1 MNNRH
6 IIAII
11 AVLFFSG
18 CATYAGFNYDS
29 LFGDEVVREREV
41 PYQSPIAQHYINHV
55 KPVIDNRCVV
65 CHACYDAPCQYKMS
79 SPQGI
84 DRGGSKN
91 TVYQGTRLIASSPT
105 RLFEDAETTQEWRE
119 ADFHPVLNERSQYSQ
134 PNIEA
139 GLMAKMLMQK
149 ERYPQPEQKQLEDF
163 DFSIYREEQCPTVEE
178 HAQYESDYPTWG
190 MPFGMPNLATEDLNT
205 LIDWLSAGAKMAAH
219 KPMSVDE
226 QKQIAKWEV
235 FLNNNDIKSQ
245 LSARYIYEHVY
256 LFHLYFSELDG
267 EKRFFT
273 MVRSATPPG
282 KPIKRISTRRPYD
295 DPGVERVYYRL
306 IPELATIVDKTH
318 MPYALNEQRMTKWQ
332 QWFLQAD
339 YQVSQLP
346 SYSPQVAANPLTAFK
361 DIPVKTR
368 FSFLVDGAHNTI
380 MAFIKGPVCRGQ
392 LALNVINDRFW
403 VFFLNPEHMAN
414 EEINQFYIDQARN
427 LALPGE
433 KESNIEPV
441 INWINYSNQQTRY
454 LQAKSDFTNKW
465 FNQHQ
470 KLNTDVLWHG
480 DSLNDNAVLTVFR
493 HFDSASVVK
502 GLVGQKPKTA
512 WIIDYAMLERIHYL
526 LVAGFDVYG
535 NFGHQLVTR
544 MYMDFLRLEGESHFL
559 TLIPNEVRHKE
570 HSSWYQDQSASL
582 SQFFQRNIKPFSQ
595 PTAINYHSD
604 DPKSELFDM
613 LKEKYQS
620 VLSDRYQIV
629 DTGLTAEN
637 NKILSKIDHLIGFPS
652 ATIPQISMIMVT
664 SHKGEQQLFT
674 LLRNNAHKNISSL
687 FSEDANRLP
696 EKDSLTLV
704 RGVLG
709 SYPAAFFKL
718 HERDIGEFYTL
729 LSAIDSEEDY
739 IKLLDRFGIRRTS
752 PEFWQFS
759 DQLSAWYKQDQPI
772 EFGLLDY
779 NRFEN
784 R

>member
-1 MNNRH
+1 
-6 IIAII
+6 
-11 AVLFFSG
+11 
-18 CATYAGFNYDS
+18 
-29 LFGDEVVREREV
+29 
-41 PYQSPIAQHYINHV
+41 
-55 KPVIDNRCVV
+55 
-65 CHACYDAPCQYKMS
+65 
-79 SPQGI
+79 
-84 DRGGSKN
+84 
-91 TVYQGTRLIASSPT
+91 
-105 RLFEDAETTQEWRE
+105 
-119 ADFHPVLNERSQYSQ
+119 
-134 PNIEA
+134 
-139 GLMAKMLMQK
+139 
-149 ERYPQPEQKQLEDF
+149 
-163 DFSIYREEQCPTVEE
+163 
-178 HAQYESDYPTWG
+178 
-190 MPFGMPNLATEDLNT
+190 
-205 LIDWLSAGAKMAAH
+205 
-219 KPMSVDE
+219 
-226 QKQIAKWEV
+226 
-235 FLNNNDIKSQ
+235 
-245 LSARYIYEHVY
+245 
-256 LFHLYFSELDG
+256 
-267 EKRFFT
+267 
-273 MVRSATPPG
+273 
-282 KPIKRISTRRPYD
+282 
-295 DPGVERVYYRL
+295 
-306 IPELATIVDKTH
+306 
-318 MPYALNEQRMTKWQ
+318 
-332 QWFLQAD
+332 
-339 YQVSQLP
+339 
-346 SYSPQVAANPLTAFK
+346 
-361 DIPVKTR
+361 
-368 FSFLVDGAHNTI
+368 
-380 MAFIKGPVCRGQ
+380 
-392 LALNVINDRFW
+392 
-403 VFFLNPEHMAN
+403 
-414 EEINQFYIDQARN
+414 
-427 LALPGE
+427 
-433 KESNIEPV
+433 
-441 INWINYSNQQTRY
+441 
-454 LQAKSDFTNKW
+454 
-465 FNQHQ
+465 
-470 KLNTDVLWHG
+470 
-480 DSLNDNAVLTVFR
+480 
-493 HFDSASVVK
+493 
-502 GLVGQKPKTA
+502 
-512 WIIDYAMLERIHYL
+512 MLERIHYL